1 MRYTSDITDA
11 QWRLIDYCFPKPS
24 KKGRRRKH
32 PFRELLNAVFY
43 LVKTGCQWRNLP
55 KDFAPWR
62 TVYHY
67 FRLWK
72 RNGLWHQ
79 LHTHLREYLRFV
91 EGRKP
96 QPRAAII
103 DSQSVKSTET
113 SDERGYDAGKK
124 INGRKRHIL
133 VDTIGLVLRVLILP
147 ANVQDRDGAKQLLA
161 AFFSQK
167 TRRRVKHIW
176 ADGGY
181 AGTLLERARRLW
193 RCTVEIVKRSD
204 LHTFKVLPR
213 RWVVERTFG
222 WLGRYRRLSRDYERQ
237 ATTGETMVYLAM
249 IRLMLA
255 RLGKP

>member
-11 QWRLIDYCFPKPS
+11 EWLFIEYCFPKPA
-24 KKGRRRKH
+24 KRGRRRKH
-32 PFRELLNAVFY
+32 SFRELLNAIFY
-43 LVKTGCQWRNLP
+43 LVKTGCQWRNVP
-55 KDFAPWR
+55 KEFAPWR

-72 RNGLWHQ
+72 TNGLWERI
-79 LHTHLREYLRFV
+79 HTHLREHLRVV

-96 QPRAAII
+96 QPSAAII
-103 DSQSVKSTET
+103 DSQSVKSSEV

-133 VDTIGLVLRVLILP
+133 VDTMGLILLVMVLP
-147 ANVQDRDGAKQLLA
+147 ANIQDRDGAQQLLA
-161 AFFSQK
+161 AFYGRV

-181 AGTLLERARRLW
+181 AGALLDKVRKLW
-193 RCTVEIVKRSD
+193 RCTVEIVKRSE

-222 WLGRYRRLSRDYERQ
+222 WLGQSRRLTRDYERQ
-237 ATTGETMVYLAM
+237 AKTGETVVYLAM

-255 RLGKP
+255 RLGRC